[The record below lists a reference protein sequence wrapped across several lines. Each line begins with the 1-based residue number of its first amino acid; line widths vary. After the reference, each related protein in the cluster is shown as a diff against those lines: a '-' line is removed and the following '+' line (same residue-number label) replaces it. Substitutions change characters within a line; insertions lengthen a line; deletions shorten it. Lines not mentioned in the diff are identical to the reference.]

1 MSDTPELTELQI
13 AILRVLWERGEQTVQ
28 EIHAALRDER
38 GLAPTTVATL
48 LTRLVRRGVVARRAD
63 GRVHRFR
70 ARVTEPQVRQTM
82 VAGLAARLFGGDVTE
97 MVSHLLGGEAVG
109 ADELERIK
117 ALVARREREL
127 KEETDE

>member
-1 MSDTPELTELQI
+1 MSDAPELTELQI
-13 AILRVLWERGEQTVQ
+13 AILRILWERGESTVQ
-28 EIHAALRDER
+28 DVHAALAGER

-48 LTRLVRRGVVARRAD
+48 LTRLVKRGVVARRAD

-70 ARVTEPQVRQTM
+70 ARVSEPEVRRSM

-97 MVSHLLGGEAVG
+97 MVSHLLGGSDVG
-109 ADELERIK
+109 ADDLERIK

-127 KEETDE
+127 REGTDE